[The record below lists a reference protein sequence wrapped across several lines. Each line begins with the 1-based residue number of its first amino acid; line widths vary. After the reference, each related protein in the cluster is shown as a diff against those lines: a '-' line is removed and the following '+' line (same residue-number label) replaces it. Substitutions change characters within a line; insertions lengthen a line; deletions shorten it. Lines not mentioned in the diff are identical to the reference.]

1 MKAELWATLGML
13 RLRVQFVGP
22 SVGLRAG
29 ADLGERL
36 LETFPS
42 WGQDAP
48 ENFLEGSSL
57 TEVRRLF
64 QRCRR
69 LREAASDLVA
79 SPASS

>member
-1 MKAELWATLGML
+1 ML

-42 WGQDAP
+42 WGQDAQ

-57 TEVRRLF
+57 TETEVRL
-64 QRCRR
+64 
-69 LREAASDLVA
+69 
-79 SPASS
+79 